1 MLAGMGYRLLADLVL
16 FVHASFVVFVV
27 LGGLL
32 VLRRPRVAWIHVPA
46 ALWGAGIEIVGATCP
61 LTPLEN
67 HLRELAGQQ
76 AYPGDFVAHYV
87 LQLLYP
93 EGLTHPVQLLLGAGV
108 LAVNG
113 VVYAAI
119 LWRARSGRL

>member
-1 MLAGMGYRLLADLVL
+1 MLVRMGYRLLADLVL
-16 FVHASFVVFVV
+16 LVHASFVVFVV

-32 VLRRPRVAWIHVPA
+32 VRRRPRVAWIHVPA
-46 ALWGAGIEIVGATCP
+46 ALWGAGIEIAGGICP

-76 AYPGDFVAHYV
+76 TYPGDFAAHYV

-93 EGLTHPVQLLLGAGV
+93 DGLTHQVQLLLGAGV
-108 LAVNG
+108 LVVNAVLYG
-113 VVYAAI
+113 AI
-119 LWRARSGRL
+119 LWRARSGR